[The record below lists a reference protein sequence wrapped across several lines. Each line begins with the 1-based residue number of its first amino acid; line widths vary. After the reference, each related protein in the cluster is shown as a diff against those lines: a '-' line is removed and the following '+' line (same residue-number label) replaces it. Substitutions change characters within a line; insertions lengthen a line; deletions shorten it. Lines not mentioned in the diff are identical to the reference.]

1 MAGLAL
7 SGLASGVDTSAIV
20 EQLMAL
26 ERQQTTRLQNRQY
39 AVTGQQTSLKDIAT
53 KLATLKSAASALSS
67 DASWKQTQ
75 TAASSDANRVAVALT
90 GGAGI
95 GGHTVGVTRLASA
108 AQRGFSF
115 AGGTAGTFSVSYNT
129 GTPQTI
135 SVDVTATSTIKD
147 VADAINAKTS
157 GPVVAAVVKNDLG
170 QDRLVLSARKTGSDS
185 DFTVTTGGV
194 LAADSTYNTAD
205 LSTLNASWT
214 LDGVAQAPSQTNV
227 LENAI
232 PGLRVTLKGVTSAA
246 ATVTVSEPTLDRDG
260 VKTKVKAFVDA
271 YNALVSATQVE
282 LDAKPVKDPTSE
294 FQAGYGQ
301 LHGDAG
307 MRAMLSSVRRQM
319 TDIVAGAGI
328 NDLGD
333 LGISVPKATGGTVS
347 EDGKDGKL
355 VIDDAKLST
364 ALESDWTAVKS
375 FFTTFSKQVGDY
387 VDTQTGGSGV
397 IDKRLQSSD
406 RNLKLLQAQLDQT
419 NERIDAKE
427 KRLKAQFA
435 AMESALQA
443 SQTQQ
448 AWLTGQLAA
457 LNNNG

>member
-7 SGLASGVDTSAIV
+7 SGLASGVDTSSIV

-26 ERQQTTRLQNRQY
+26 ERQKATRLQNRQY
-39 AVTGQQTSLKDIAT
+39 AVTGQQTALKDIAS
-53 KLATLKSAASALSS
+53 KLATLKSAATALSA

-75 TAASSDANRVAVALT
+75 TATSSDVNRVAVALT

-95 GGHTVGVTRLASA
+95 GGHTIGVSRLASA

-115 AGGTAGTFSVSYNT
+115 PGGTAGT
-129 GTPQTI
+129 I
-135 SVDVTATSTIKD
+135 SVAYADGSSPVTIDVTATSTIKD
-147 VADAINAKTS
+147 VADAINAKTG
-157 GPVVAAVVKNDLG
+157 GPVVAAVVKNSAG
-170 QDRLVLSARKTGSDS
+170 EDRLVLSARKTGSNS
-185 DFTVTTGGV
+185 DFTVTAGV
-194 LAADSTYNTAD
+194 LSEDSAYATAD
-205 LSTLNASWT
+205 LSALNASYT
-214 LDGVAQAPSQTNV
+214 VDGVAQPPSQTNV

-232 PGLRVTLKGVTSAA
+232 PGLRVTLKGVTTAP
-246 ATVTVSEPTLDRDG
+246 ATVSVSEPTLDRDA
-260 VKTKVKAFVDA
+260 VKTKIKAFVDA
-271 YNALVSATQVE
+271 YNTLVDATTAE
-282 LDAKPVKDPTSE
+282 MAEKPVRDPTSE

-301 LHGDAG
+301 LHNDIGLQS
-307 MRAMLSSVRRQM
+307 MLNSVRRQM

-328 NDLGD
+328 NDLAD
-333 LGISVPKATGGTVS
+333 LGITVPKATGGTVS

-355 VIDDAKLST
+355 VIDDAKLTT
-364 ALESDWTAVKS
+364 ALEADWTAVKG
-375 FFTTFSKQVGDY
+375 FFTTFSKAVGDY

-397 IDKRLQSSD
+397 IDKRLKGTESSY
-406 RNLKLLQAQLDQT
+406 KLLQSQLDAM

-427 KRLKAQFA
+427 TRLKAQFA

-457 LNNNG
+457 LDNNG